1 MTDADILI
9 LIVGLSFVAL
19 LITGLVGLWEAP
31 EARPADQ
38 DDDAPGHS
46 WAA

>member
-19 LITGLVGLWEAP
+19 LITGLVG
-31 EARPADQ
+31 R
-38 DDDAPGHS
+38 GRKYKNR
-46 WAA
+46 